1 VYRDGLGE
9 GMIQHT
15 VEHEVKQVLSAF
27 PQVSED
33 YAPKLTFVNVHKK
46 INTRFFA
53 IKVKSQFETF
63 FQSVLHNFFYEHYI
77 TFRVTIWIT
86 RLRGLLLITQ

>member
-1 VYRDGLGE
+1 
-9 GMIQHT
+9 MIQHR

-63 FQSVLHNFFYEHYI
+63 FKVFCINYFFYEPLYYI
-77 TFRVTIWIT
+77 
-86 RLRGLLLITQ
+86 

>member
-27 PQVSED
+27 PQVTED

-53 IKVKSQFETF
+53 IKVKNQFQTF
-63 FQSVLHNFFYEHYI
+63 IQFA
-77 TFRVTIWIT
+77 
-86 RLRGLLLITQ
+86 